1 MTNGFTDNRR
11 AHCCQRP
18 WPIVRMLTTLFPALV
33 LTGCFNATLAQN
45 RSNAM
50 ALVPKGAVAVVRLD
64 WNVVGQDDRFR
75 RMLNAEQLDRGLAQL
90 KIKGNEVS
98 EIVVF
103 SGINASPSGTLAGIF
118 SGTFSP
124 QALTAQLK
132 SQNLVETVYR
142 GKIIHFNRTD
152 QSYTSILRSGK
163 LVVGTEKGVQGVMD
177 VEMNPRTGLLLR
189 PPFNTL
195 LATFK
200 ANRHPIS
207 FMMGIPKEYQGVA
220 DIATKVVS
228 AMFSIAGLGPLGFVL
243 EKIGFPHTLGFSIT
257 RNESTFPVLLLAQM
271 KDSTSAA
278 LISGTLNVMQGLNL
292 GMLSDGMSS
301 TDREM
306 LKNISVTRNGA
317 MLSIKMILRE
327 QDLPH

>member
-1 MTNGFTDNRR
+1 MISVFIVKRR
-11 AHCCQRP
+11 SDFRDQTWA
-18 WPIVRMLTTLFPALV
+18 IVRIPAMLLPALLV
-33 LTGCFNATLAQN
+33 TGCFNVTLAQN
-45 RSNAM
+45 RANAM
-50 ALVPKGAVAVVRLD
+50 ALVPRGAVAVVRLD
-64 WNVVGQDDRFR
+64 WNVVGQDERFR

-98 EIVVF
+98 EILVF

-124 QALTAQLK
+124 QALNAQLK
-132 SQNLVETVYR
+132 SQNLVETLYR
-142 GKIIHFNRTD
+142 GRIIHFNRAD

-163 LVVGTEKGVQGVMD
+163 LVVGTEKGVQGVLD
-177 VEMNPRTGLLLR
+177 VEMNQRTGLLLR

-207 FMMGIPKEYQGVA
+207 FMMGLPKEYQAVA

-243 EKIGFPHTLGFSIT
+243 EKIGFPHTLGFSIA
-257 RNESTFPVLLLAQM
+257 RNGSTFPVLVLAQM
-271 KDSTSAA
+271 KDSTSAT

-292 GMLSDGMSS
+292 GMLSDSMSS

-327 QDLPH
+327 QDLSH